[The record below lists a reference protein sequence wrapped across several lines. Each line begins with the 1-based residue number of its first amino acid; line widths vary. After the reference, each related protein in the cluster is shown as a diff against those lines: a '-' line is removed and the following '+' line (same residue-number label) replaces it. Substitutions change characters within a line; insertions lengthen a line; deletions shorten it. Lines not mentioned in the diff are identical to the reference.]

1 MEPCK
6 NIEESLS
13 SLCEISA
20 SQMNNLLEF
29 DEEIIGNTN
38 DREHLEE
45 SIAEKSTF
53 KIDDQTTDAQ
63 LKFEPNSN
71 TFNMS
76 PQSMSIDNDFPLLP
90 PSNNSA
96 PLTPTINISST
107 SNDLGECSE
116 LLHNTQNK
124 LEERSIYC
132 SQDSFQFTIDGT
144 VTKHSSDDEFELNLD
159 RALNDVDFNQLN
171 MLQSTEINRKE
182 EIQVKTIIISY

>member
-29 DEEIIGNTN
+29 DEEIIGNTD

-45 SIAEKSTF
+45 SIVEKSPF
-53 KIDDQTTDAQ
+53 KIDNQTTDAQ

-76 PQSMSIDNDFPLLP
+76 PQSMLIDNDFLLLP

-107 SNDLGECSE
+107 SNVLDECSE

-124 LEERSIYC
+124 LEEKNIYC
-132 SQDSFQFTIDGT
+132 SQDSFQFTIDET